1 MGRWRIP
8 SQAPGVHSTNKVYQ
22 HQWAMYFQWCKSRG
36 ISSSQTSINN
46 ICLFLRF
53 LRYRKKFSVSCIKGY
68 KSMLV
73 SVLRHKGL
81 FFSKD
86 PDIKDVIQSF
96 EREIPNGQKPSVAWN
111 LDVVLRFLRSE
122 EYEPTNSLS
131 LLRLTKRPCF

>member
-1 MGRWRIP
+1 
-8 SQAPGVHSTNKVYQ
+8 
-22 HQWAMYFQWCKSRG
+22 
-36 ISSSQTSINN
+36 
-46 ICLFLRF
+46 
-53 LRYRKKFSVSCIKGY
+53 
-68 KSMLV
+68 MLV

-86 PDIKDVIQSF
+86 PDIKDVIRSF

-122 EYEPTNSLS
+122 EYEPINSLS